1 MKRVRIDLLQPGDV
15 VLTARRSPVGKG
27 IRWSTGGLVSHAMI
41 CVQHGSVIDSTSEGV
56 QARNI
61 QRELFGAGEEVFA
74 FRLREPLDEAQVAQ
88 VIDFARSEIGARYSN
103 MEAARSVLRGSK
115 PRTKRQFCSRLVAR
129 SYASVGIKLVG
140 DQDYCTPEELRVSPL
155 LHELRD
161 ITETVSEEELAAWRE
176 HPNPLDLMRASQNAV
191 LAAARRLDPS
201 VENLGDLDRLVQD
214 HPEWDPQIAQAY
226 RDSGYLDFWRADFK
240 INPWHYDI
248 AAMVESCSGAT
259 GADLRAYCVSTI
271 REFSSGGVRFAINL
285 RHYRAGHQASRRETT
300 ALLIALYEQLV
311 RSDQLR
317 RDTALEWLKRHFPDD
332 VERNLQWIVPH
343 SELWFSIVDRVEP
356 NLGAIARISMSR
368 EGSSDVC
375 SSCGDP
381 ASDYWLVNGA
391 ETMPGVPSLRLCD
404 DCVVIRR
411 KGGEMLEP
419 LS

>member
-1 MKRVRIDLLQPGDV
+1 
-15 VLTARRSPVGKG
+15 
-27 IRWSTGGLVSHAMI
+27 MI

-115 PRTKRQFCSRLVAR
+115 PRTRRQFSSRLVAR

-140 DQDYCTPEELRVSPL
+140 DPDYCTPEELRVSSL
-155 LHELRD
+155 LHELSD
-161 ITETVSEEELAAWRE
+161 ITETVSEEELAAWRK

-201 VENLGDLDRLVQD
+201 VEHLGDLDRLVQS
-214 HPEWDPQIAQAY
+214 HPEWDAQIAQAY
-226 RDSGYLDFWRADFK
+226 RDSGYLDIWRADFE
-240 INPWHYDI
+240 INPCHYDI
-248 AAMVESCSGAT
+248 EAMDEFGSDAT
-259 GADLRAYCVSTI
+259 AADLRAHCVSTI
-271 REFSSGGVRFAINL
+271 REFSSGGVRLAVNL
-285 RHYRAGHQASRRETT
+285 RHYRAVHWASRRETT

-317 RDTALEWLKRHFPDD
+317 RDTALAWLRLHFPED
-332 VERNLQWIVPH
+332 VERHLQRIVPH

-356 NLGAIARISMSR
+356 NLGAIARMSMSR
-368 EGSSDVC
+368 EGSSEVC

-381 ASDYWLVNGA
+381 ASDYRLVNGA

-404 DCVVIRR
+404 DCVGIGRE
-411 KGGEMLEP
+411 GGEMLEP